1 MKLYECVA
9 EYRTQLDA
17 LAELDLDAQTYADT
31 LESMGGELQ
40 DKLRAVIAY
49 SLDLEIEA
57 TGAAAASKRMKERA
71 DSLDSRVKWLRDYAL
86 RSMEAT
92 GMNEVSTDE
101 WAAKV
106 AKKPASVVIAEGAEI
121 PTAYQR
127 TIPAKYEPDK
137 AALKAAVIDTNAS
150 TPTYAVWKPA
160 DSASPSTM
168 LGVVNWSLTY
178 STAGVPLAETK
189 TTSLPSAAL

>member
-1 MKLYECVA
+1 MTALYEIVA

-31 LESMGGELQ
+31 LESMDGELK

-71 DSLDSRVKWLRDYAL
+71 DSLDTRVKWLRDYAL

-92 GMNEVSTDE
+92 NMTEVSTDE

-106 AKKPASVVIAEGAEI
+106 AKKPASVVISDGVELPAEYI
-121 PTAYQR
+121 R
-127 TIPAKYEPDK
+127 TTVKTEPDK
-137 AALKAAVIDTNAS
+137 AALKAALVAGKVV
-150 TPTYAVWKPA
+150 P
-160 DSASPSTM
+160 
-168 LGVVNWSLTY
+168 GVSLV
-178 STAGVPLAETK
+178 AGHRLA
-189 TTSLPSAAL
+189 LR

>member
-9 EYRTQLDA
+9 EYRQQLDA

-31 LESMGGELQ
+31 LESMDGDLK

-71 DSLDSRVKWLRDYAL
+71 DSLDNRVKWLREYAL
-86 RSMEAT
+86 RAMEAT
-92 GMNEVSTDE
+92 GMGEISTDE

-106 AKKPASVVIAEGAEI
+106 AKKPASVVIAEGVELPAE
-121 PTAYQR
+121 YVR
-127 TIPAKYEPDK
+127 TTVKTEPDK
-137 AALKAAVIDTNAS
+137 AALKAA
-150 TPTYAVWKPA
+150 
-160 DSASPSTM
+160 
-168 LGVVNWSLTY
+168 L
-178 STAGVPLAETK
+178 TAGKAVPGV
-189 TTSLPSAAL
+189 SLVAGHRIHIR